1 MYEDNDVPFNSYSI
15 DFFGTIG
22 RMFFDSGDGGNAIAE
37 AGSFFAIVVGWVT
50 VVWSVFTFLSLLL
63 SAVLLFGIIYAY
75 IRSGQ
80 LDAAQEEFIAAA
92 EQSYRQLH
100 GVRTT
105 NWRWDEIQ
113 GRISSE
119 NPNDWKLAIIDADVM
134 LYDTLE
140 SAGYPGS
147 TVGDKLK
154 GASSRS
160 FTTLDI
166 AWNAHKVRNQVA
178 HSGTDFVL
186 TKKIAQETITQFRM
200 VFEEF
205 GVI

>member
-1 MYEDNDVPFNSYSI
+1 MYPDNDVPYSSYSV

-22 RMFFDSGDGGNAIAE
+22 RIFFGSGDASDTIAE
-37 AGSFFAIVVGWVT
+37 AGSFFAMVVGWVSIM
-50 VVWSVFTFLSLLL
+50 WSFFTFLSLLL

-80 LDAAQEEFIAAA
+80 LDEAQEEFIAAA
-92 EQSYRQLH
+92 ERSYRELH

-113 GRISSE
+113 GRITSD

-134 LYDTLE
+134 LFDTLE
-140 SAGYPGS
+140 SAGYTGA

-186 TKKIAQETITQFRM
+186 TKKLAQETVTQYRM